1 MIQCDAVHKRFPDGT
16 TAVHDLSLHMPEGC
30 VTVLVGSSGCGRTT
44 TLRMINRMVDP
55 TSGTIEVGG
64 KDVTRQDAAELRRSI
79 GYVIQQSGLLTWRT
93 RRRSSTGSRRTRP
106 RAPRRHFAPL
116 SARSP
121 PPSREPDCGQGG
133 YPQCGGRS
141 RCLAWS
147 A

>member
-106 RAPRRHFAPL
+106 RAPRRHFAP
-116 SARSP
+116 SP
-121 PPSREPDCGQGG
+121 PALRRPPANPTADRGAIPSAAGVP
-133 YPQCGGRS
+133 
-141 RCLAWS
+141 A